1 MWGTELLVQSHM
13 LADLEGF
20 LGEQVLV
27 CSLAVMEEA
36 TGVSVPSKAA
46 SLCFARAA
54 RLPPSLPSGD
64 LRRVVVLDG
73 LTDATNVGSIA
84 RVARALGATALLLSR
99 DCCDALAPLAVR
111 ASQGQIFHL
120 PFFQGDLVPLLKEL
134 REEGVLTLAAVVQE
148 GAKYLDEVKA
158 LPERWALVLGS
169 EHFGVSLEV
178 REVCCGMLKVRMA
191 PGVDS
196 FNAAGLKCQDDDRLA
211 AKLAARYAAAAS
223 LAYRSNCT
231 EMEEIVLG
239 KASPGADPK
248 SAPRKVTPAR
258 IKPVSRDL
266 PKESGSFVPPRTAT
280 PSQAAKEVFL
290 GKQMAAQRLS
300 ERTEGSSRPRL
311 RGLSRSPRRE
321 PPPRRQLRSKSPSR
335 EEKTSPKPSHG
346 YAPAALPPKTEGE
359 GEGEKSSESLPRW
372 TPDDDMVPPTTLETS
387 AGRRANSA
395 VAAAI
400 SAAASAVWA
409 AAEKDEGEDSVQAIR
424 IPLGHPPVLF
434 GLPGSEQFLKGV
446 LSHLRWR
453 SGECSFQIFDNGE
466 ISPKVLQTVA
476 NHDVYVIVVRNDMEA
491 EMNFNLMRL
500 LLLVSALKGESPH
513 RLTVVMPCLDYARQD
528 RKLVAG
534 EAIAPKLLLRCMKTA
549 GATRC
554 VTVDLHN
561 QAEAAFSP
569 PGMVLD
575 ELSSD
580 QYLANFIRQNVACFD
595 EERTLVCATNGGGMK
610 FTRRM
615 ADLLRVGFVMADRFR
630 QQGGG
635 QGDVKIISEH
645 SQIHGVTDVVVI
657 DDMFDTCGNLVEVCT
672 ALCKLLPA
680 AKIYGVAPHGY
691 FSGDAGDKVTRLVKE
706 CNLQWLAV
714 TNSMDQTAGL
724 KRMAGVG
731 QVDRIKVID
740 ISKLLAGAIARLHL
754 AAPVNVPNFRGLGPQ
769 DPDPVLAG
777 YHDGGGKHAELR
789 KRISSF

>member
-1 MWGTELLVQSHM
+1 
-13 LADLEGF
+13 
-20 LGEQVLV
+20 
-27 CSLAVMEEA
+27 ME
-36 TGVSVPSKAA
+36 
-46 SLCFARAA
+46 
-54 RLPPSLPSGD
+54 
-64 LRRVVVLDG
+64 
-73 LTDATNVGSIA
+73 
-84 RVARALGATALLLSR
+84 
-99 DCCDALAPLAVR
+99 
-111 ASQGQIFHL
+111 
-120 PFFQGDLVPLLKEL
+120 
-134 REEGVLTLAAVVQE
+134 
-148 GAKYLDEVKA
+148 
-158 LPERWALVLGS
+158 
-169 EHFGVSLEV
+169 
-178 REVCCGMLKVRMA
+178 
-191 PGVDS
+191 
-196 FNAAGLKCQDDDRLA
+196 
-211 AKLAARYAAAAS
+211 
-223 LAYRSNCT
+223 
-231 EMEEIVLG
+231 
-239 KASPGADPK
+239 
-248 SAPRKVTPAR
+248 
-258 IKPVSRDL
+258 
-266 PKESGSFVPPRTAT
+266 
-280 PSQAAKEVFL
+280 
-290 GKQMAAQRLS
+290 
-300 ERTEGSSRPRL
+300 
-311 RGLSRSPRRE
+311 
-321 PPPRRQLRSKSPSR
+321 
-335 EEKTSPKPSHG
+335 
-346 YAPAALPPKTEGE
+346 
-359 GEGEKSSESLPRW
+359 
-372 TPDDDMVPPTTLETS
+372 
-387 AGRRANSA
+387 